1 VVELLDGVSQKGIPD
16 HFSDPANRVILF
28 APALIQALLFG
39 YAANYDVNR
48 VDYAVLDQSKTQA
61 SQQLLSRLDG
71 SGIFH
76 RTATLQNH
84 SQIQE
89 VIDQRTALAVIS
101 IPSDFE
107 DKLNRAQSSPIQ
119 VILDGRNSSTAGM
132 AGTYIANVVNS
143 LNQERLGNIT
153 LFNWKYAHGITQI
166 RSPDGELCLH

>member
-1 VVELLDGVSQKGIPD
+1 MIHNFVMWLNYLMVLVKKEFLTI
-16 HFSDPANRVILF
+16 FSDPANRVILF

-76 RTATLQNH
+76 RTATLQDH
-84 SQIQE
+84 SQIKE

-119 VILDGRNSSTAGM
+119 VILDGRVISLFAKGDESAG
-132 AGTYIANVVNS
+132 
-143 LNQERLGNIT
+143 
-153 LFNWKYAHGITQI
+153 
-166 RSPDGELCLH
+166 